1 MLFSA
6 AVDTAI
12 GLMMVY
18 LTLSLICTSINEAI
32 AGLLRLRARNL
43 YNEVSHALGDTTVRK
58 AFWESSLIRS
68 LSRGQGLLDFKP
80 PPTPVSAV
88 TRMHAPSYLDRRDFS
103 LALIEALR
111 HIDGSKSDVKQPLD
125 LAILAKKIDAN
136 SPLPRLLTALGIDAT
151 STIEETQKALGDW
164 FDQVMD
170 RASGAYKRWMSLLSF
185 AVALALIVTINADTL
200 QIARTFW
207 YDESLRTAFVE
218 AAAQLT
224 AASADGSSVLPDLA
238 KGNGPL
244 PSPLGWSM
252 PGSFGGVQTA
262 PLPKALGLLLTAFA
276 VTLGAPFWF
285 DLLSRFVAI
294 RNSGPPQNKKS
305 PDELERQ

>member
-43 YNEVSHALGDTTVRK
+43 FNEVSRALGNTTVRD

-68 LSRGQGLLDFKP
+68 LSRGQGVLNFKTP
-80 PPTPVSAV
+80 PAPVPVV
-88 TRMHAPSYLDRRDFS
+88 TKMQAPSYLDRRDFA
-103 LALIEALR
+103 LALIDALR
-111 HIDGSKSDVKQPLD
+111 HIDISKLD
-125 LAILAKKIDAN
+125 ENQSLYFAGLGQKIDRN
-136 SPLPRLLTALGIDAT
+136 SPLPRLLTTLGIDAT
-151 STIEETQKALGDW
+151 STIEETKKALGDW

-170 RASGAYKRWMSLLSF
+170 RASGVYKRWMSLLSF
-185 AVALALIVTINADTL
+185 AVALTLTVAMNADTL

-207 YDESLRTAFVE
+207 HDDALRAAFVE
-218 AAAQLT
+218 
-224 AASADGSSVLPDLA
+224 SAGRLPKPSSDVPPALPDLA
-238 KGNGPL
+238 QVKELL

-252 PGSFGGVQTA
+252 PASTGEDLKA
-262 PLPKALGLLLTAFA
+262 LLPKGLGFLLTAFA
-276 VTLGAPFWF
+276 VTLGAPLWF
-285 DLLSRFVAI
+285 DVLSRFVAI
-294 RNSGPPQNKKS
+294 RNSGPPENKKGA
-305 PDELERQ
+305 DG